1 MVSGTLAFCLMGLAL
16 SGLYLRWPRR
26 VWDWRTWLTFDTR
39 MKGRSF
45 LWGLHSVAGTWVMVV
60 FLMFTASGVYW
71 AFDPIRDMADGWMG
85 TCVRRAKPPP
95 SRKRP
100 SHRQRRPIVGGLET
114 FQHNAPDWQMAV
126 VRVPERAT
134 QPLQILWV
142 AKDAPH
148 CARAAACRSTCRPA
162 RC

>member
-1 MVSGTLAFCLMGLAL
+1 
-16 SGLYLRWPRR
+16 
-26 VWDWRTWLTFDTR
+26 

-85 TCVRRAKPPP
+85 TASAARSRRQAE
-95 SRKRP
+95 SAQAID
-100 SHRQRRPIVGGLET
+100 SEMADMSAGWET
-114 FQHNAPDWQMAV
+114 FKHNAPDWQMAV

-148 CARAAACRSTCRPA
+148 LRAQQHVDQPQTGALLKNELYADKPLGARFQSTIYPLHRGLTSA
-162 RC
+162 